1 MNDELSITISGG
13 TPPTWHVRS
22 THDNYPSAFKALEA
36 MRDSGRRAGKISVLT
51 WLGKRY
57 SESVTVDNFIDAF
70 RALELQRDAVE
81 ARLGKPAHG
90 FMVGDRVQ
98 PDTHFTDARG
108 TVVSLVDKTHVSVE
122 WDGGSTRTEYVKGL
136 RGAIELDAV
145 EQVVRGCTS
154 GKFEAGDRVRYVR
167 SSSGLPDLNLIGT
180 VARVHDPVGRIAGY
194 RYVIEWDKR
203 GTSTEREDSL
213 RLEQAVGDRARF
225 KVGDRVRWHTDS
237 TSIGTVV
244 PNATTSPD
252 HTRVKWDEE
261 SPNYGASD
269 EHTRNLRL
277 AAETIE
283 PGDRVQSNTS
293 SLYGS
298 VLKPRSVTG
307 YDEIAVRWDNSVQ
320 NLTVKRENVKKL

>member
-1 MNDELSITISGG
+1 MKNENELSITISGG
-13 TPPTWHVRS
+13 TVPTWHVRS
-22 THDNYPSAFKALEA
+22 THDNYASAFKALET

-51 WLGKRY
+51 WLGNVGNRY

-70 RALELQRDAVE
+70 RALELQRNAAE
-81 ARLGKPAHG
+81 ELLGKSAHG

-108 TVVSLVDKTHVSVE
+108 TVVSLVDKTHVGVD
-122 WDGGSTRTEYVKGL
+122 WDGGSTRVEYVKGL

-154 GKFEAGDRVRYVR
+154 GKFKVGDRVRYVR

-203 GTSTEREDSL
+203 GSSTEREDSL
-213 RLEQAVGDRARF
+213 RLEQAA
-225 KVGDRVRWHTDS
+225 
-237 TSIGTVV
+237 
-244 PNATTSPD
+244 
-252 HTRVKWDEE
+252 
-261 SPNYGASD
+261 
-269 EHTRNLRL
+269 
-277 AAETIE
+277 IE
-283 PGDRVQSNTS
+283 PGDRVQSNSTS
-293 SLYGS
+293 NYGT

-307 YDEIAVRWDNSVQ
+307 TDEIAVRWDSSVQ